1 MTEPPMSLICHHSSQ
16 RAAKD
21 VTLLGGDQKSKGRRS
36 HILRN
41 IYYVHFATI
50 SPALMWAE
58 GVSV

>member
-1 MTEPPMSLICHHSSQ
+1 MSLICHHSSQ